1 MGLLITTE
9 DFMEYIK
16 LAAHK
21 IAEEK
26 EYVTKLDAATGDGDH
41 WVNMNSGLKAVVNAE
56 EKLKAMPIDE
66 ALEVIGM
73 IMMNKIGGSSGILYG
88 GAYLAAG
95 MKLNGCAALD
105 EKGLYLFLFTMA
117 EDMMQRGNARPGF
130 KTMID
135 ALYPAVEA
143 YRDALEQED
152 DLKTLFFSVK
162 NAARIGAESTRDM
175 EAVKG
180 RACYMA
186 KKGVGHLDPGAVT
199 MYFQIEVLCDYFG
212 ARAD

>member
-1 MGLLITTE
+1 MGLIITTE
-9 DFMEYIK
+9 DFIEYIK
-16 LAAHK
+16 LAAHR
-21 IAEEK
+21 IDGEK
-26 EYVTKLDAATGDGDH
+26 DYVTKLDAATGDGDH
-41 WVNMNSGLKAVVNAE
+41 WVNMNSGFSAIVNAE
-56 EKLKAMPIDE
+56 EKLKTMSIDE

-95 MKLNGCAALD
+95 MKLKGCETLD
-105 EKGLYLFLFTMA
+105 EKGLYLFLVTMV

-143 YRDALEQED
+143 YRSALDQKKD
-152 DLKTLFFSVK
+152 IKTLFSLVK
-162 NAARIGAESTRDM
+162 NAAKIGAESTRNM

-180 RACYMA
+180 RASYMA
-186 KKGVGHLDPGAVT
+186 EKGVGHLDPGAVT
-199 MYFQIEVLCDYFG
+199 MYFQIEALCDYFG
-212 ARAD
+212 ARVD